1 MKNRFCVLHKVII
14 ICSVLLLFSCSE
26 SDNDTSSR
34 FKITITLNEVNPTDD
49 FVSVTVVGNN
59 QSGNVT
65 LPLWRLNGSDQT
77 NSLTVS
83 LDKNDFSGNT
93 KTYVIESIRPIQ
105 IFSAGFQIINYGDP
119 LTGTLKIENNGTI
132 MVNETINLVGDNTDF
147 TENYS
152 VNN

>member
-1 MKNRFCVLHKVII
+1 MRKLKISLTATLMSLVFTACNNDEAIKNSKI
-14 ICSVLLLFSCSE
+14 
-26 SDNDTSSR
+26 
-34 FKITITLNEVNPTDD
+34 KITIDLNDVNATDD
-49 FVSVTVVGNN
+49 FVSITVVGNN

-65 LPLWRLNGSDQT
+65 LPLWRLNGSDQP

-83 LDKNDFSGNT
+83 LDKNDFTGNT
-93 KTYVIESIRPIQ
+93 RTYVIETIKPIQ
-105 IFSAGFQIINYGDP
+105 IFSAGFQIINYGAP
-119 LTGTLKIENNGTI
+119 LTGTLKIENNGSI

>member
-1 MKNRFCVLHKVII
+1 MLRKVII
-14 ICSVLLLFSCSE
+14 ICSLFILFSCSE
-26 SDNDTSSR
+26 SDNDTSSGY
-34 FKITITLNEVNPTDD
+34 KITITLNDVNATDD

-83 LDKNDFSGNT
+83 LDKNDFTGNT
-93 KTYVIESIRPIQ
+93 KTYVIETIKPIQ
-105 IFSAGFQIINYGDP
+105 IFSAGFQIINYGAP
-119 LTGTLKIENNGTI
+119 LTGTLKIENNESI
-132 MVNETINLVGDNTDF
+132 MVNETINLVGDNIDF

>member
-1 MKNRFCVLHKVII
+1 MKNSLNILRKVMTIYM
-14 ICSVLLLFSCSE
+14 CALLLSCSE
-26 SDNDTSSR
+26 SDNDTSST
-34 FKITITLNEVNPTDD
+34 FKITITLNDVNATDD

-83 LDKNDFSGNT
+83 LDKNNFTENT

-105 IFSAGFQIINYGDP
+105 IFSAGFQIINYGAP
-119 LTGTLKIENNGTI
+119 LTGMLKIENNGNI

>member
-1 MKNRFCVLHKVII
+1 MKNSFCVLRKVII
-14 ICSVLLLFSCSE
+14 ICSLFILFSCSE
-26 SDNDTSSR
+26 SDNDTSSGY
-34 FKITITLNEVNPTDD
+34 KITITLNDVNATDD

-83 LDKNDFSGNT
+83 LDKNDFTGNT
-93 KTYVIESIRPIQ
+93 KTYVIETIKPIQ
-105 IFSAGFQIINYGDP
+105 IFSAGFQIINYGAP
-119 LTGTLKIENNGTI
+119 LTGTLKIENNESI
-132 MVNETINLVGDNTDF
+132 MVNETINLVGDNIDF